1 MKTDYYINL
10 DNEVVQVEMLEW
22 LEDGTYFDEDQNDD
36 ESILVELPCSRY
48 CIGDEDGDGISVWLN
63 EDMQEVIL

>member
-1 MKTDYYINL
+1 MNTNYYTDLSGEI
-10 DNEVVQVEMLEW
+10 VQVEMLEW

-48 CIGDEDGDGISVWLN
+48 CIGHEDGDGISVWLN
-63 EDMQEVIL
+63 EDMQEVEA